1 MSIVIDSG
9 IHNPSKN
16 TMLFYPGKALHLIF
30 YQYEEDMN
38 KLNDIK
44 GKPRYKLIMEIAQES
59 KQIRDLKTENLELKA
74 CLDEHQTAL
83 ELIMNKYRDQMRQFM
98 MTKKLEDSILKV
110 LEANNVSSN
119 LRLFIIVWDRW
130 KVLGTFLSH
139 WLTGSSDFM
148 ANLILS
154 FNYAVW
160 A

>member
-1 MSIVIDSG
+1 MCAYKCVHVH
-9 IHNPSKN
+9 HNLFRHHSPSKIQCY
-16 TMLFYPGKALHLIF
+16 YPGKALHLIF

-119 LRLFIIVWDRW
+119 LRFLYCCVGQ
-130 KVLGTFLSH
+130 KVLGTFLSD
-139 WLTGSSDFM
+139 WRTGSND
-148 ANLILS
+148 NG
-154 FNYAVW
+154 N
-160 A
+160 

>member
-1 MSIVIDSG
+1 MLLHSNSFCVHIYVYMYIAIYSSIHS
-9 IHNPSKN
+9 PSKIRCY
-16 TMLFYPGKALHLIF
+16 YPGKALHLIF

-110 LEANNVSSN
+110 LEANNVSSSLKSLYCCVGHN
-119 LRLFIIVWDRW
+119 
-130 KVLGTFLSH
+130 VLSMF
-139 WLTGSSDFM
+139 SSDW
-148 ANLILS
+148 L
-154 FNYAVW
+154 V
-160 A
+160 

>member
-1 MSIVIDSG
+1 
-9 IHNPSKN
+9 
-16 TMLFYPGKALHLIF
+16 
-30 YQYEEDMN
+30 MN

-110 LEANNVSSN
+110 LEANNVSD
-119 LRLFIIVWDRW
+119 IILVDDDQSICINYVYCITCG
-130 KVLGTFLSH
+130 KFL
-139 WLTGSSDFM
+139 LDNSSPC
-148 ANLILS
+148 S
-154 FNYAVW
+154 
-160 A
+160 

>member
-119 LRLFIIVWDRW
+119 LRFFYCCVGQIV
-130 KVLGTFLSH
+130 LSTFLSD
-139 WLTGSSDFM
+139 WRTGSNDFM
-148 ANLILS
+148 AINLSHTVL
-154 FNYAVW
+154 
-160 A
+160 